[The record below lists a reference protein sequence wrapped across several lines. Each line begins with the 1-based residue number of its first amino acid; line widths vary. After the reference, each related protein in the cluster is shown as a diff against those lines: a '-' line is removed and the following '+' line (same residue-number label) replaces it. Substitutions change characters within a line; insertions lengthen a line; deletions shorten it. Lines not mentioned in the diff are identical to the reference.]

1 MHTHYKHFE
10 IYLNVTVL
18 LISWLYKFPNN
29 ILNSKIIRKDISN
42 LKLLNFNSTRKTY
55 CTLFKNPIYIK
66 NMRNVSQEGT
76 LL

>member
-1 MHTHYKHFE
+1 MLLF
-10 IYLNVTVL
+10 YL
-18 LISWLYKFPNN
+18 FPGYINFQ
-29 ILNSKIIRKDISN
+29 IIFLNSKIIRKDISN